1 MDNVL
6 CLIISITVYYYIYCV
21 YKKVKHRILD
31 NEENNNDNLDF
42 AKAEQSIDEINKQR
56 DELRVL
62 EYLITDIEVCST
74 KAGTH
79 KVFTL
84 SWVNEA
90 TGESKEYDFFVWD
103 SDSELGY
110 ALTNLAY
117 AERNRIRPE
126 FEQNLKTIGERS
138 CN

>member
-1 MDNVL
+1 MENIL
-6 CLIISITVYYYIYCV
+6 CLIFSVTLYYYIYCV
-21 YKKVKHRILD
+21 YKKVKGKTEND
-31 NEENNNDNLDF
+31 EEDDTLDF
-42 AKAEQSIDEINKQR
+42 IKAEQGIDEINKQR
-56 DELRVL
+56 NDLRVL
-62 EYLITDIEVCST
+62 EYLITDIEVCNM

-84 SWVNEA
+84 SWVNET

>member
-1 MDNVL
+1 MENIL
-6 CLIISITVYYYIYCV
+6 CLIFSVTLYYYIYCV
-21 YKKVKHRILD
+21 YKKVKGKTEND
-31 NEENNNDNLDF
+31 EEDDTLDF
-42 AKAEQSIDEINKQR
+42 IKAEQGIDEINKQR

-84 SWVNEA
+84 SWVNET